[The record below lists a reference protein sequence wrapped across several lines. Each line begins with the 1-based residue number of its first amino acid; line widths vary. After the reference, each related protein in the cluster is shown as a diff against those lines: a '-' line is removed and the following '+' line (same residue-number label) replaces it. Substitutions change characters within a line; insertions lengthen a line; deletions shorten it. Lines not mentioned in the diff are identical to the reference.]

1 MVGKKLT
8 PLMPPGSF
16 EIRQD
21 EQICKQAERWNLESE
36 CPVSEPAYMISL
48 QDKKCTSPM
57 LCRTCHV
64 NLNKKKKKIPGPGLA
79 RMPGIE
85 TSRKI

>member
-1 MVGKKLT
+1 MVGKKVT

-64 NLNKKKKKIPGPGLA
+64 NLNKKKKIPGPGLA